1 MDTFVNVIILSAT
14 LIALVVLIIG
24 ATIKINTLMNGNK
37 INFLENKKL
46 IFGIAII
53 FICLHISSI
62 LFGFF
67 EGFVYYWYDFL
78 SFAFSITLIFAIGK
92 YTPGL
97 ITYLRELHQSNL
109 EDAEDDE
116 LRKADWTNYSY
127 SYSSHLVL

>member
-37 INFLENKKL
+37 INFLENKKI
-46 IFGIAII
+46 IFGIALI

-62 LFGFF
+62 LFGLF

-78 SFAFSITLIFAIGK
+78 SFAFSIILIFAIGK

-97 ITYLRELHQSNL
+97 IAHLRQLHQSNL
-109 EDAEDDE
+109 EDAEEQE
-116 LRKADWTNYSY
+116 LIEAD
-127 SYSSHLVL
+127 

>member
-46 IFGIAII
+46 IFGISLI
-53 FICLHISSI
+53 FIGLYLTAI

-116 LRKADWTNYSY
+116 LRKAD
-127 SYSSHLVL
+127 